1 MNIKSNLAL
10 MAGVLTLSALVHL
23 GITTPPSAAA
33 TGGTTLNDY
42 FNLPTQPNWQDLF
55 NADGSLRSLPDGTGA
70 AFMPDNISA
79 GTAIDMTA
87 VLNGT
92 VINAAVEP
100 QHDLGNTYLFHTVDN
115 SGNLVVYAAV
125 ERLGIPGGE
134 SFIEFTLSQA
144 PYLVRQGSPWQI
156 HGEST
161 PGDLTVK
168 MIFIDGALTAVD
180 LNQSTATG
188 DVQTLESFWPTVGAA
203 CTGQPNNFAFCSGAL
218 TAGLPT
224 ANQEVWDAWYQKIPS
239 TPADQF
245 AQIGINFGRLSGI
258 NPDTLSLTVRTPED
272 IVLAPATVQRRAQ
285 P

>member
-1 MNIKSNLAL
+1 MNIKSKLAL

-33 TGGTTLNDY
+33 TGGTTLNGY
-42 FNLPTQPNWQDLF
+42 FNLPTQPNWQDIF
-55 NADGSLRSLPDGTGA
+55 NADGSLRRLPDGTGA

-87 VLNGT
+87 ALNGT
-92 VINAAVEP
+92 VVNAAVEP
-100 QHDLGNTYLFHTVDN
+100 QHDLGNTYLFHAVDN

-125 ERLGIPGGE
+125 ERLGTTGGE
-134 SFIEFTLSQA
+134 SFIEFTLSQV
-144 PYLVRQGSPWQI
+144 PYLVRQGSPWQL

-161 PGDLTVK
+161 PGDLIVK

-180 LNQSTATG
+180 LNQLTEAG
-188 DVQTLESFWPTVGAA
+188 DMQTLESFWPTADTA
-203 CTGQPNNFAFCSGAL
+203 CTGQPNSFAFCSGTL
-218 TAGLPT
+218 PAGLPA
-224 ANQEVWDAWYQKIPS
+224 ANQDVWDGWYQKVPH
-239 TPADQF
+239 TTADQF

-258 NPDTLSLTVRTPED
+258 NPETLSLTVRTPED